1 MGVRWEKDVP
11 ENRKVKPWQG
21 LKGRLWLLALT
32 LILCRQVCNHTSYLS
47 FLDPPK
53 TTIHTIYISPSAEGE
68 PQKKHNTTFS
78 NLAQCNAVN
87 YFHLSECALPRGP
100 FLAPQS
106 GALRYSSHS
115 HPYTSIHSKL

>member
-78 NLAQCNAVN
+78 NLAVN

-100 FLAPQS
+100 LLA
-106 GALRYSSHS
+106 GAAERCS
-115 HPYTSIHSKL
+115 